1 MIHNASIEKYRA
13 PIGAVEKG
21 EDITLRLFGLPKNT
35 DSVDVIYYSENFHR
49 ELRMK
54 QRGDCCEKV
63 ITMPEECCII
73 WYYFRIWEAD
83 HCYFYGAKPGVTQG
97 EGTTYGESPG
107 CFQITVYEK
116 GFDTP
121 RWMSKGI
128 MYQIFP
134 DRFCKC
140 NPRNLERGENH
151 HRRMGRDVYIHKE
164 WEERPLFGP
173 LPGKQ
178 FYDPCDYFGG
188 DLEGIISQLDELK
201 KLGVTCIYLNPIGEA
216 ASNHRYNTSDYKKV
230 DPFLGT
236 NEDFKR
242 LCKIAKEKRIHVIL
256 DGVYS
261 HTGDDSVYFNKKGN
275 YPGYGAY
282 QGPESPYYDWYT
294 FHEDGTYESW
304 WGFQSLPEVKEMND
318 KFVNYIITGKN
329 SVLKHWLSLGASGFR
344 LDVADELPDEFIFLM
359 RKTLK
364 SVFKNHVLLG
374 EVWEDVTT
382 KESYGIKRKYALG
395 DGLDSA
401 MNYPFKVNTTN
412 YLLGY
417 VDAYAMQEF
426 LLGQQCNYP
435 KPFYYAVMNLLSSH
449 DIPRIRTTF
458 ASGMNETL
466 PSREKQAEYVI
477 TSKMDKQ
484 GARLTRLAMAIQ
496 FFIPGMPCI
505 YYGDEYGM
513 HGFMDPFNRE
523 TFYKNDVQVYQE
535 LKEITSL
542 RSKEKVLQTGYALY
556 FAVNKNVLAMVRFV
570 ANQKDVFGEKCGNKA
585 LLMLVNPTDQK
596 EKVVFDLRMKKEGVP
611 EKEHKALIQNL
622 ENKVI
627 REEVAPF
634 DYKIIELS

>member
-21 EDITLRLFGLPKNT
+21 EEVILRLFGLPEST
-35 DSVDVIYYSENFHR
+35 TSVEVVIYSEDFHR
-49 ELRMK
+49 EHKMK
-54 QRGDCCEKV
+54 QKGENCERALNMPDKCCV
-63 ITMPEECCII
+63 V
-73 WYYFRIWEAD
+73 WYYFRIWEGD
-83 HCYFYGAKPGVTQG
+83 YCYFYGAKPGMTQG
-97 EGTTYGESPG
+97 EGVVSGDKPCS
-107 CFQITVYEK
+107 FQITVYET

-134 DRFCKC
+134 DRFCKG
-140 NPRNLERGENH
+140 NPKNLERGEKYH
-151 HRRMGRDVYIHKE
+151 KKMGRDVYIHDE

-173 LPGKQ
+173 MPGKQ

-188 DLEGIISQLDELK
+188 DIEGIISKLDELK
-201 KLGVTCIYLNPIGEA
+201 RLGVTCIYLNPIGEA

-242 LCKIAKEKRIHVIL
+242 LCKIAKEKRIHIIL

-275 YPGYGAY
+275 YPEPGAF
-282 QGPESPYYDWYT
+282 QGPESPYYDWYS
-294 FHEDGTYESW
+294 FDEEGNYESW
-304 WGFQSLPEVKEMND
+304 WGFQSLPEVNEMNE
-318 KFVNYIITGKN
+318 KFINYIINGKN

-344 LDVADELPDEFIFLM
+344 LDVADELPDEFIFII

-364 SVFKNHVLLG
+364 DLFKNYALIG

-382 KESYGIKRKYALG
+382 KESYGVKRKYALG
-395 DGLDSA
+395 KGLDSA
-401 MNYPFKVNTTN
+401 MNYPFKVNVTN

-417 VDAYAMQEF
+417 KSAYEMQEF

-458 ASGMNETL
+458 ASKMNETL
-466 PSREKQAEYVI
+466 PSREKQVDYVI
-477 TSKMDKQ
+477 TSKMDRR
-484 GARLTRLAMAIQ
+484 GARLARLAMAIQ

-513 HGFMDPFNRE
+513 HGFMDPFNRG
-523 TFYKNDVQVYQE
+523 TFYKNDMKTYNDLME
-535 LKEITSL
+535 MTNL
-542 RSKEKVLQTGYALY
+542 RTKEKVLQTGYALY
-556 FAVNKNVLAMVRFV
+556 FAVNKNVLAMVRF
-570 ANQKDVFGEKCGNKA
+570 AADQKDAFGEKCPNKA
-585 LLMLVNPTDQK
+585 WLMLVNPTDQK
-596 EKVVFDLRMKKEGVP
+596 EKAIFDLRTKKEGVA
-611 EKEHKALIQNL
+611 EKVHQTFMQYLSNTTVQ
-622 ENKVI
+622 
-627 REEVAPF
+627 EEIGPF
-634 DYKIIELS
+634 DYKVLELK